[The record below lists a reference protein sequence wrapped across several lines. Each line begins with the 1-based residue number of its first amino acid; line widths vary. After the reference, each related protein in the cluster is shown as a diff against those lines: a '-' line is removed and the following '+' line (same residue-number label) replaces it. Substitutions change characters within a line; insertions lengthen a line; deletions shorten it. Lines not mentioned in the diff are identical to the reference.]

1 MPPALTADYAPL
13 LPLLLKKYPPPCQAS
28 AFHLLSLLLCQWLPF
43 RFFLIIK
50 MPFSGHT
57 ILSGLDLTFITAFIE
72 RSDYLYGAH
81 SLFFTADVQ

>member
-1 MPPALTADYAPL
+1 
-13 LPLLLKKYPPPCQAS
+13 
-28 AFHLLSLLLCQWLPF
+28 
-43 RFFLIIK
+43 
-50 MPFSGHT
+50 MPFSWHT